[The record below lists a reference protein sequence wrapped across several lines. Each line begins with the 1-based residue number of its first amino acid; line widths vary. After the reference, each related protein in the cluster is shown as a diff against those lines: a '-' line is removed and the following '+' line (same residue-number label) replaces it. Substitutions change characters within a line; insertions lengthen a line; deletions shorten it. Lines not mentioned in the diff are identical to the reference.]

1 MRKGYVLSAC
11 LCLSLIVTACGT
23 TTHKRDNPK
32 ANAQNGR
39 ANSENVYEV
48 SDNTAT
54 PSASGVL
61 AAIRVRWHT
70 DPVQHYSSEGA
81 THFEIYDHH
90 AIFYDP
96 GSLVGFT
103 LFQTTLRYVTITR
116 HGSRIVMKPAG
127 KVAFA
132 SNVDYEHWRAAGAPA
147 LAGFNPPVRGATLS
161 LTSYSFVPQGR
172 RLSYREVE
180 RLPAAP
186 SALEEVIQAHSN
198 GPATPPSVMLSQ
210 YGTLLALAPLTPA
223 VRDGVLG
230 AISNLPGVHECNL
243 HTDLFRG
250 ATESVCAEGGGYDI
264 GVIFD
269 KASGEVLSVRRT
281 ITEPLSYAPNLPVG
295 TPIEIETFARFR
307 A

>member
-1 MRKGYVLSAC
+1 MRKGYLLSAC

-54 PSASGVL
+54 PSASGAP

-103 LFQTTLRYVTITR
+103 LFSDDAPIRDDHATRISNRYE
-116 HGSRIVMKPAG
+116 A
-127 KVAFA
+127 
-132 SNVDYEHWRAAGAPA
+132 
-147 LAGFNPPVRGATLS
+147 RG
-161 LTSYSFVPQGR
+161 QGR
-172 RLSYREVE
+172 
-180 RLPAAP
+180 
-186 SALEEVIQAHSN
+186 
-198 GPATPPSVMLSQ
+198 
-210 YGTLLALAPLTPA
+210 
-223 VRDGVLG
+223 VR
-230 AISNLPGVHECNL
+230 IK
-243 HTDLFRG
+243 R
-250 ATESVCAEGGGYDI
+250 
-264 GVIFD
+264 
-269 KASGEVLSVRRT
+269 
-281 ITEPLSYAPNLPVG
+281 
-295 TPIEIETFARFR
+295 
-307 A
+307 